1 MGLIAPEDYLV
12 ERMAVTTASP
22 QIVHALID
30 DFHRWVDWSPWED
43 VDPNMKRSYTG
54 PDAGVGASYAW
65 EGNRKAGAGSMT
77 ITESVP
83 AERVVIDLVFTKPF
97 AAKNITTFLLESGD
111 GRTRVRWQMRGTRN
125 LFLRI
130 FGTVVSM
137 DKLVGADFEKGLGR
151 LVTLAER
158 G

>member
-1 MGLIAPEDYLV
+1 MGLIAPADFQV

-22 QIVHALID
+22 QTVHALID

-43 VDPNMKRSYTG
+43 VDPDLKRTYSG

-83 AERVVIDLVFTKPF
+83 SERVVIDLVFTKPF
-97 AAKNITTFLLESGD
+97 AAKNVTTFLLESAD
-111 GRTRVRWQMRGTRN
+111 GRTRVRWRMRGTRN

-130 FGTVVSM
+130 FGTVMSM
-137 DKLVGADFEKGLGR
+137 DKLVGTDFEKGLGR
-151 LVTLAER
+151 LVALAER
-158 G
+158 A

>member
-1 MGLIAPEDYLV
+1 MGLIAPADYTI

-22 QIVHALID
+22 QTVHHLVD

-43 VDPNMKRSYTG
+43 VDPDLKRTYTG

-97 AAKNITTFLLESGD
+97 AAKNVTTFLLDSVD

-125 LFLRI
+125 LLLRI

-137 DKLVGADFEKGLGR
+137 DKMVGGDFEKGLGR

-158 G
+158 A

>member
-1 MGLIAPEDYLV
+1 
-12 ERMAVTTASP
+12 
-22 QIVHALID
+22 
-30 DFHRWVDWSPWED
+30 
-43 VDPNMKRSYTG
+43 
-54 PDAGVGASYAW
+54 
-65 EGNRKAGAGSMT
+65 MT

-97 AAKNITTFLLESGD
+97 AAKNVTTFLLESGD

-137 DKLVGADFEKGLGR
+137 DKLVGPDFEKGLGR